1 MTHTI
6 VLPIAAA
13 VLSGLTGLAALL
25 LATRAPVFLLL
36 ALGMG
41 LLAGEKVLTVQ
52 SLGAAIPSDVI
63 QWETWRFAAATLAYS
78 PFLLFSARFA
88 REKPGGGA
96 GRWIVP
102 ALAPP
107 AAVAVLLLFFPGS
120 LFTAAR
126 STAGL
131 GPFWHLS
138 VGTPGYAAHVL
149 ALLCSVAILVSLE
162 RLLRA
167 SIGDQR
173 WRVKFTLLGVGA
185 VFAFRIYTTA
195 DVLLYSAVSTHTV
208 YLESLVQ
215 VPALPLVLLSILRQ
229 KDQPVTI
236 HVSQDLVRYSL
247 TVVIVGLYLIAVGV
261 LAKVAVYFGAA
272 EGFVQNAFLV
282 FVAFLGITAI
292 LLSDQIR
299 NETRRFAHRH
309 FRTPLH
315 DYRKVW
321 ATLTERTSSVVNTPD
336 LCRAVARTVSETFGV
351 SAVSIWLADDKGGPP
366 VLGGSTALSA
376 NRPEGLEPVE
386 REIAF
391 LMMSLRGKTEPV
403 DLRRPGQALEVPAT
417 AAEGNGRPDE
427 TRIRTCA
434 PLAMGGE
441 LLGLMTLNE
450 RMTGE
455 EFSIEDLDLLKTIC
469 DQAAG
474 ILLNLKL
481 FENLAH
487 ARELEALQTISAFF
501 VHDLKNLTNTL
512 SLTLQNLPVHFDNPE
527 FRADAFRVIGST
539 VEKMQGLCSRL
550 SLFRKGIE
558 VQKRPC
564 DLNGLVESVLAGVGA
579 GNGENPVD
587 REVTP
592 LPEVPLDPEQMEKV
606 LLNLVINAREASGPG
621 GAIRVATGRREDAVF
636 VSVSDEG
643 CGMSR
648 EFMARELFKPFKT
661 TKKRG
666 LGIGLYHSRM
676 IVEAH
681 KGRIEVESVEGKGS
695 TFRVVLPL
703 K

>member
-6 VLPIAAA
+6 ALPIAAA

-25 LATRAPVFLLL
+25 LATRSPVYVLL

-41 LLAGEKVLTVQ
+41 LLAGEKVFTVY
-52 SLGAAIPSDVI
+52 SLGSAIPSDVI
-63 QWETWRFAAATLAYS
+63 EWETWRFAVSTLAYS
-78 PFLLFSARFA
+78 PFLLFSSRFA
-88 REKPGGGA
+88 REKSEGGA
-96 GRWIVP
+96 GRWMVP

-107 AAVAVLLLFFPGS
+107 AAVAVLLLFFRDSIFP
-120 LFTAAR
+120 AAR
-126 STAGL
+126 SVAGL
-131 GPFWHLS
+131 GPFWQLS

-167 SIGDQR
+167 SFGDQR

-195 DVLLYSAVSTHTV
+195 DVLLYSAVNTHLV

-215 VPALPLVLLSILRQ
+215 VLALPLVLLSILRQ

-309 FRTPLH
+309 FRAPLH

-321 ATLTERTSSVVNTPD
+321 AALTERTSSVLNTAD

-351 SAVSIWLADDKGGPP
+351 SAVSIWLADDQRGPP
-366 VLGGSTALSA
+366 VLGGSTALGA
-376 NRPEGLEPVE
+376 GRPEALEPME

-403 DLRRPGQALEVPAT
+403 DLRRPGQG
-417 AAEGNGRPDE
+417 AAVSKPTGGADGEPPE
-427 TRIRTCA
+427 TLIRTCV

-455 EFSIEDLDLLKTIC
+455 DFSIEDLDLLKTMG
-469 DQAAG
+469 DQTAG
-474 ILLNLKL
+474 MLLNLKL

-487 ARELEALQTISAFF
+487 ARELEALQTLSAFF

-558 VQKRPC
+558 VHKRPC
-564 DLNGLVESVLAGVGA
+564 DLNRLVESVLAGVGA
-579 GNGENPVD
+579 GNGGNAID
-587 REVTP
+587 RELNP
-592 LPEVPLDPEQMEKV
+592 LPEAPLDPEQMEKV
-606 LLNLVINAREASGPG
+606 LLNLVLNAREASPPG
-621 GAIRVATGRREDAVF
+621 GTVRVVTGRREDSVF
-636 VSVSDEG
+636 VAVSDDG

-695 TFRVVLPL
+695 TFRVVVPL